1 MIGTERQLQILDYI
15 RNHETISVRQVVEKF
30 YVSEATA
37 RRDLAALENTGLVRR
52 VFGGATLIIGSERQV
67 PLFVRQQENQREK
80 ASLCEKAAT
89 YVKDGD
95 VIFVDASS
103 TTQYI
108 LPHLKKFKDLVVVT
122 NGITAAHLLGEMNI
136 KVYVTGGML
145 INNSSVLVGSDA
157 EAFIDKLNADICF
170 ISCKGLSADGKL
182 TDTSYEET
190 QIRKRYLK
198 NSKKKIVILTA
209 NKIGKT
215 YMHTLCREEDVDVIV
230 TTEKALTETPAG
242 DTDGKKTE

>member
-1 MIGTERQLQILDYI
+1 MIGTERQLQILEYI
-15 RNHETISVRQVVEKF
+15 RNHETISVRKVVEKF

-37 RRDLAALENTGLVRR
+37 RRDLAALESTGLVRR
-52 VFGGATLIIGSERQV
+52 VFGGATLITGSEQQV

-80 ASLCEKAAT
+80 AYLCEKAAAHI
-89 YVKDGD
+89 KDGD
-95 VIFVDASS
+95 VIFIDASS

-122 NGITAAHLLGEMNI
+122 NGIIAAHVLGEMNI
-136 KVYVTGGML
+136 KVYVTGGLL

-157 EAFIDKLNADICF
+157 EAFIDRLNADICF
-170 ISCKGLSADGKL
+170 ISCKGLGDDGKL

-190 QIRKRYLK
+190 QIRKHYLK
-198 NSKKKIVILTA
+198 NSKKKIVILTS

-215 YMHTLCREEDVDVIV
+215 YMHTLCRKEDVDVIITKEDV
-230 TTEKALTETPAG
+230 DLPQTE
-242 DTDGKKTE
+242 

>member
-1 MIGTERQLQILDYI
+1 MIGTERQLQILEYI

-37 RRDLAALENTGLVRR
+37 RRDLAALESTGLVRR
-52 VFGGATLIIGSERQV
+52 VFGGATLIVGSEQQI

-80 ASLCEKAAT
+80 AHLCEKAAE
-89 YVKDGD
+89 YIKDGD
-95 VIFVDASS
+95 VIFIDASS

-136 KVYVTGGML
+136 KAYVTGGL
-145 INNSSVLVGSDA
+145 LVNNSSVLVGNDA

-198 NSKKKIVILTA
+198 NSKKKIVILTS

-215 YMHTLCREEDVDVIV
+215 YMHTLCTEEDVDVIV
-230 TTEKALTETPAG
+230 TNT
-242 DTDGKKTE
+242 